1 MGYRDVL
8 ETTDLITDLRPEQFT
23 LGHETWD

>member
-1 MGYRDVL
+1 MGYLYVL

-23 LGHETWD
+23 LGHETRD